1 MTFALCELD
10 EFDNLKNIVRV
21 FDKAYSTSDIYKQ
34 DIYDGMFPAVF
45 VSREDVRRAVLD
57 DDDDWDEPEGGD
69 VFSRLTTEEM
79 LNICEDLQDAYV
91 ENGYWDDLA
100 IICEDL
106 KPKES
111 EDDDD
116 E

>member
-1 MTFALCELD
+1 MLKYALCELD
-10 EFDNLKNIVRV
+10 ESNNLKNIVKV
-21 FDKAYSTSDIYKQ
+21 FENAYSTSDIYKQ
-34 DIYDGMFPAVF
+34 DVYDGMFPSVF
-45 VSREDVRRAVLD
+45 VSREDVRRAVMGD
-57 DDDDWDEPEGGD
+57 DECWDEPEDGD
-69 VFSRLTTEEM
+69 VFSKLTTEEM

-106 KPKES
+106 KQ

-116 E
+116 

>member
-1 MTFALCELD
+1 MLRYALCELD
-10 EFDNLKNIVRV
+10 EFDNLKNIVKV
-21 FDKAYSTSDIYKQ
+21 FENAYSTSDIYKM

-57 DDDDWDEPEGGD
+57 NDDDWDEPENGD
-69 VFSRLTTEEM
+69 VFSRLTKEEM

-91 ENGYWDDLA
+91 ENGYWEDLA
-100 IICEDL
+100 CVCEDL
-106 KPKES
+106 KP

-116 E
+116 D